1 MASLEIVLP
10 GGQAVPLADKPV
22 GVGRGPSNEVA
33 LDDDTVSWHHAQLW
47 VEGGAPWVRDLASRN
62 GTFVNDERITGAVRV
77 AVGDRVRIGATLE
90 LAVRGTS
97 SAAVFRSRHV
107 EDLGPAGSPDPD
119 ARRVRI
125 LVRGDRFLLGSA
137 PGNDLRVD
145 GWPPRAATIIVHDN
159 GELWV
164 GTDEGEWPVEP
175 AEEFVVLGRR
185 LRVVE
190 DAADHAPTVDWGS
203 FRYPYVLAAT
213 ANAPG
218 GPQVVLTDPAA
229 GRETL
234 LTGNRGVLLYVLARK
249 LVKDRESGLT
259 PSEEGWCGT
268 DEVIVGVWGKGQ
280 KAANHLNVLVHRLR
294 GQLQEEGWD
303 PWFVE
308 KRRGAIRVRV
318 REVTVT

>member
-1 MASLEIVLP
+1 MAQLEIVLP
-10 GGQAVPLADKPV
+10 GGQAVPLGDKPV
-22 GVGRGPSNEVA
+22 AVGRGPSNEVA

-47 VEGGAPWVRDLASRN
+47 VEGGAPWVRDLGSRN
-62 GTFVNDERITGAVRV
+62 GTFVNGERITGALKV
-77 AVGDRVRIGATLE
+77 AVGDAIRIGATVE
-90 LAVRGTS
+90 LAVRGMAAS
-97 SAAVFRSRHV
+97 AVFRSRHV
-107 EDLGPAGSPDPD
+107 EDLGRSDGDGADAAG
-119 ARRVRI
+119 VRI

-137 PGNDLRVD
+137 PGCDLRVD
-145 GWPPRAATIIVHDN
+145 GWPARAATIIVHDN

-164 GTDEGEWPVEP
+164 GTDEGEWQVEP

-190 DAADHAPTVDWGS
+190 DAVDHAPTVDWGS
-203 FRYPYVLAAT
+203 FRYPYVVAGT
-213 ANAPG
+213 GNAPG
-218 GPQVVLTDPAA
+218 GPQVVLTDPAT

-249 LVKDRESGLT
+249 LVKDREANLT

-268 DEVIVGVWGKGQ
+268 DEVLVGVWGKGQ

-294 GQLQEEGWD
+294 GQLQEEGYD

-308 KRRGAIRVRV
+308 KRRGAIRIRV